1 LHRAKRK
8 NFVID
13 RIADGLEVSRSELA
27 AAIDALESRGEIVRT
42 GKGRIALAE
51 RMGLVA
57 GRVRGG
63 YGGKA
68 IVIAEDR
75 GPPIALARGGVRPA
89 MHGDRVLVEVAPYSR
104 RGLRTGVVK
113 RVLERAVKTLV
124 GELLPSAGGTILMPR
139 DARHGIVARVVDPPE
154 VAPGTLVSAEIVEYP
169 TSYRDPLVRVTETL
183 GKGGSLPAEIEGVCR
198 SMGIPLLFDD
208 AVMAAAEEAAKH
220 EDPSGF
226 VRTDLR
232 GLLTVTIDPEDA
244 KDHDDAVAIEPLGD
258 GFRLT
263 VSIADVAHFVRP
275 GSLLDC
281 EAMERGNSVYF
292 PGRCVP
298 MLPEQLSGDVAS
310 LKAEVD
316 RRTLSVVLEID
327 EDGNVAGER
336 FCVSWIRSRRV
347 FTYEEVQAIL
357 DSQQPADAQ
366 IAESLQRMAR
376 CALALNR
383 RRVARGALDL
393 DIPESEIHV
402 DTNGEPQTVR
412 RRPRLLAHRVIEEFM
427 LAANEAVARRLERA
441 HAPFL
446 YRIHEAPD
454 DRGLGDLVTRLAVF
468 GLRLPHDGTRLR
480 SADLRAIIDK
490 IRGKPAERVVNIL
503 VLRSMQQARYSAYK
517 AIHFGLASDCYTHFT
532 SPIRRYPDLLAHR
545 ALRAC
550 IASDHVTLGSAAAL
564 EPAAALSSQRE
575 RRAME
580 AEREVA
586 RIAGI
591 LLMKPHLG
599 ETFNGT
605 VTGVDRVGY
614 WVELDEFFVEGFV
627 PVGRLPEYY
636 QFVSERVE
644 LQSRTSSRAI
654 RLGDRARVVVVAADI
669 GERRLDFAPVETA

>member
-1 LHRAKRK
+1 MGA
-8 NFVID
+8 
-13 RIADGLEVSRSELA
+13 SRPELA
-27 AAIDALESRGEIVRT
+27 AAIDALEARGEIVRT

-63 YGGKA
+63 YSGKA
-68 IVIAEDR
+68 IVIAEDG
-75 GPPIALARGGVRPA
+75 GPPISLPRGGVRPA

-104 RGLRTGVVK
+104 RGLRNGVVK

-124 GELLPSAGGTILMPR
+124 GELRPSAGGTILMPR
-139 DARHGIVARVVDPPE
+139 DARHGIVARVIDPPE
-154 VAPGTLVSAEIVEYP
+154 VPPGTLVAAEIIEYP

-183 GKGGSLPAEIEGVCR
+183 GEAGSLPAEIEGVCR
-198 SMGIPLLFDD
+198 SMGIPLAFDD
-208 AVMAAAEEAAKH
+208 AVIAAAEQAIAS
-220 EDPSGF
+220 EDPPGF
-226 VRTDLR
+226 ARTDLR
-232 GLLTVTIDPEDA
+232 DLLTLTIDPEDA
-244 KDHDDAVAIEPLGD
+244 KDHDDAVAIEPVDD

-275 GSLLDC
+275 GSPLDR

-310 LKAEVD
+310 LKADVD
-316 RRTLSVVLEID
+316 RRALSVILDID
-327 EDGNVAGER
+327 AAGDVVGES
-336 FCVSWIRSRRV
+336 FAVSWIRSRRV

-357 DSQQPADAQ
+357 DGRQAADTPITEA
-366 IAESLQRMAR
+366 LKTMAR
-376 CALALNR
+376 CALALNS

-402 DTNGEPQTVR
+402 DAEGHPQSVR
-412 RRPRLLAHRVIEEFM
+412 RRPRLLAHRLIEEFM

-454 DRGLGDLVTRLAVF
+454 DRGIGDLVVRLAAF
-468 GLRLPHDGTRLR
+468 GLRLPHDGARLR
-480 SADLRAIIDK
+480 SRDLRAIVDK

-550 IASDHVTLGSAAAL
+550 VAADHVMLGSPAAL
-564 EPAAALSSQRE
+564 EPAAALSSRRE

-591 LLMKPHLG
+591 LLMKPHVG
-599 ETFNGT
+599 ETFDGT

-636 QFVSERVE
+636 QFVSERME

-654 RLGDRARVVVVAADI
+654 RLGDRARVVVMAAEV
-669 GERRLDFAPVETA
+669 GERRLDFAPAETA

>member
-1 LHRAKRK
+1 
-8 NFVID
+8 
-13 RIADGLEVSRSELA
+13 
-27 AAIDALESRGEIVRT
+27 
-42 GKGRIALAE
+42 
-51 RMGLVA
+51 MGLLA

-63 YGGKA
+63 YRGTA
-68 IVIAEDR
+68 LVIAEDG
-75 GPPIALARGGVRPA
+75 GPPISLARGGVRPA

-124 GELLPSAGGTILMPR
+124 GELQTSEGGTILLPR
-139 DARHGIVARVVDPPE
+139 DARHGIVARVVGPMD
-154 VAPGTLVSAEIVEYP
+154 APAGTLVSAEIVEYP

-183 GKGGSLPAEIEGVCR
+183 GRAGSLPAEIEGVCR
-198 SMGIPLLFDD
+198 AMGIPLSFDD
-208 AVMAAAEEAAKH
+208 AVAAAAAEAATRV
-220 EDPSGF
+220 DPPGF
-226 VRTDLR
+226 DRADLR
-232 GLLTVTIDPEDA
+232 DLLTVTIDPEDA
-244 KDHDDAVAIEPLGD
+244 KDHDDAVAIERVYD

-275 GSLLDC
+275 GSPLDR
-281 EAMERGNSVYF
+281 EALERGNSVYF

-310 LKAEVD
+310 LKAGVD
-316 RRTLSVVLEID
+316 RRAVSVILDID
-327 EDGNVAGER
+327 ASGNVAGER
-336 FCVSWIRSRRV
+336 FVVSWIRSRRV

-357 DSQQPADAQ
+357 DSRQNEETA
-366 IAESLQRMAR
+366 IAEALHDMAR

-383 RRVARGALDL
+383 RRIARGALDL

-402 DTNGEPQTVR
+402 DASGEPQAVR
-412 RRPRLLAHRVIEEFM
+412 RRPRLLAHRIIEEFM

-441 HAPFL
+441 RAPFL

-454 DRGLGDLVTRLAVF
+454 DRSIDDLVVRLSAF
-468 GLRLPHDGTRLR
+468 GLRLPHEGAHLR
-480 SADLRAIIDK
+480 SADLRAVIDK

-503 VLRSMQQARYSAYK
+503 VLRAMQQARYSAYK
-517 AIHFGLASDCYTHFT
+517 AMHFGLASDCYTHFT

-545 ALRAC
+545 ALRTC
-550 IASDHVTLGSAAAL
+550 ISSEHALLGSAAAL

-586 RIAGI
+586 RVAGI
-591 LLMKPHLG
+591 LLMKPHVG
-599 ETFNGT
+599 ETFEGT
-605 VTGVDRVGY
+605 VTGVDRAGY
-614 WVELDEFFVEGFV
+614 WVELDDFFVEGFV

-654 RLGDRARVVVVAADI
+654 RLGDPVRVTVMSADV
-669 GERRLDFAPVETA
+669 GERRLDFVPAETA

>member
-1 LHRAKRK
+1 
-8 NFVID
+8 
-13 RIADGLEVSRSELA
+13 
-27 AAIDALESRGEIVRT
+27 
-42 GKGRIALAE
+42 
-51 RMGLVA
+51 
-57 GRVRGG
+57 
-63 YGGKA
+63 
-68 IVIAEDR
+68 
-75 GPPIALARGGVRPA
+75 

-124 GELLPSAGGTILMPR
+124 GELRPSEGGTLLVPR
-139 DARHGIVARVVDPPE
+139 DARHGIVARVIDPPD
-154 VAPGTLVSAEIVEYP
+154 VPAGTLVSAEIVEYP

-183 GKGGSLPAEIEGVCR
+183 GTGGSLPAEIEGVCR
-198 SMGIPLLFDD
+198 SMGIPLAFDD
-208 AVMAAAEEAAKH
+208 AVIAAAEEAVALA
-220 EDPSGF
+220 DPPGL

-232 GLLTVTIDPEDA
+232 ALLTLTIDPEDA
-244 KDHDDAVAIEPLGD
+244 KDHDDAVAIEAVED

-275 GSLLDC
+275 GSALDR

-292 PGRCVP
+292 PGRCIP

-310 LKAEVD
+310 LKAGVD
-316 RRTLSVVLEID
+316 RRTLSVILDID
-327 EDGNVAGER
+327 AEGNVSGEG
-336 FCVSWIRSRRV
+336 FVVSWIRSHRV

-357 DSQQPADAQ
+357 DGGKT
-366 IAESLQRMAR
+366 AETAITEALRRMAT

-383 RRVARGALDL
+383 LRVARGALDL

-402 DTNGEPQTVR
+402 DANGEPQTVK
-412 RRPRLLAHRVIEEFM
+412 RRPRLLAHRIIEEFM
-427 LAANEAVARRLERA
+427 LAANEAVARRLEQV

-454 DRGLGDLVTRLAVF
+454 DRGIDDLVTRLAAF
-468 GLRLPHDGTRLR
+468 GLRLPHDGARLR
-480 SADLRAIIDK
+480 SRDLRTIVDK

-550 IASDHVTLGSAAAL
+550 ISADHAMLGSPATL

-591 LLMKPHLG
+591 LLMKPHVG
-599 ETFNGT
+599 KTFDGT

-614 WVELDEFFVEGFV
+614 WVELDDFFVEGFV

-654 RLGDRARVVVVAADI
+654 RLGDRARVTVVAAEV
-669 GERRLDFAPVETA
+669 GERRLDFAPAEQA

>member
-1 LHRAKRK
+1 
-8 NFVID
+8 
-13 RIADGLEVSRSELA
+13 
-27 AAIDALESRGEIVRT
+27 
-42 GKGRIALAE
+42 
-51 RMGLVA
+51 MGLVA

-63 YGGKA
+63 YRGTA
-68 IVIAEDR
+68 LVIAEDG
-75 GPPIALARGGVRPA
+75 GPPISLARGGIRPA

-124 GELLPSAGGTILMPR
+124 GELRASEGGTILMPR
-139 DARHGIVARVVDPPE
+139 DARHGIVARVIDPPD
-154 VAPGTLVSAEIVEYP
+154 VPTGTLVSAEIVEYP

-183 GKGGSLPAEIEGVCR
+183 GTGGSLPAEIEGVCR
-198 SMGIPLLFDD
+198 AMGIPLAFDG
-208 AVMAAAEEAAKH
+208 AVIDAAEDAASR
-220 EDPSGF
+220 EDPPGF
-226 VRTDLR
+226 ERTDLR
-232 GLLTVTIDPEDA
+232 DLLTLTIDPEDA
-244 KDHDDAVAIEPLGD
+244 KDHDDAVAIEAIDD

-275 GSLLDC
+275 GSPLDK

-298 MLPEQLSGDVAS
+298 MLPERLSGDVAS
-310 LKAEVD
+310 LKADVD
-316 RRTLSVVLEID
+316 RRTLSVTLDVD
-327 EDGNVAGER
+327 ADGAVTGET
-336 FCVSWIRSRRV
+336 FAASWTRSRRV

-357 DSQQPADAQ
+357 DGRRSTDAP
-366 IAESLQRMAR
+366 ITEALRHMAR
-376 CALALNR
+376 CATALNR
-383 RRVARGALDL
+383 RRIARGALDL

-402 DTNGEPQTVR
+402 DANGEPEVVK
-412 RRPRLLAHRVIEEFM
+412 RRPRLLAHRIIEEFM

-441 HAPFL
+441 RVPFL

-454 DRGLGDLVTRLAVF
+454 DRGIGDLVVRLGAF
-468 GLRLPHDGTRLR
+468 GLRLPRDGARLR
-480 SADLRAIIDK
+480 PADLRAIIDK

-545 ALRAC
+545 ALRA
-550 IASDHVTLGSAAAL
+550 SVSPDHVMLGSPAAL

-591 LLMKPHLG
+591 LLMKSHVG
-599 ETFNGT
+599 ETFDGT

-614 WVELDEFFVEGFV
+614 WVELDDFFVEGFV
-627 PVGRLPEYY
+627 PIGRLPEYY

-654 RLGDRARVVVVAADI
+654 RLGDRARVTVVAAEV
-669 GERRLDFAPVETA
+669 GERRLDFAPAEAR

>member
-1 LHRAKRK
+1 M
-8 NFVID
+8 
-13 RIADGLEVSRSELA
+13 ADGLGASRPELVA
-27 AAIDALESRGEIVRT
+27 ALDALEARGEIVRT

-63 YGGKA
+63 YSGKA
-68 IVIAEDR
+68 IVIAEDG
-75 GPPIALARGGVRPA
+75 GPPISLPRGGVRPA

-104 RGLRTGVVK
+104 RGLRNGVVK

-124 GELLPSAGGTILMPR
+124 GELRASAGGTLLIPR
-139 DARHGIVARVVDPPE
+139 DARHGIVARVIDAPE
-154 VAPGTLVSAEIVEYP
+154 VPAGTLVSAEIVEYP
-169 TSYRDPLVRVTETL
+169 TSYRDPLVRVTEKL
-183 GKGGSLPAEIEGVCR
+183 GEGGSLPAEIEGVCR
-198 SMGIPLLFDD
+198 AMGIPLAFDD
-208 AVMAAAEEAAKH
+208 EVVSAAEQAIAN
-220 EDPSGF
+220 EDPPGL

-232 GLLTVTIDPEDA
+232 ELLTLTIDPEDA
-244 KDHDDAVAIEPLGD
+244 KDHDDAVAIEPVGD

-275 GSLLDC
+275 GSPLDR

-310 LKAEVD
+310 LKADVD
-316 RRTLSVVLEID
+316 RRALSAILDID
-327 EDGNVAGER
+327 ADGNVVGES
-336 FCVSWIRSRRV
+336 FAVSWIRSRRV

-357 DSQQPADAQ
+357 DASDTADAPV
-366 IAESLQRMAR
+366 ADALKAMAR

-402 DTNGEPQTVR
+402 DANGQPQSVR
-412 RRPRLLAHRVIEEFM
+412 RRPRLLAHRLIEEFM

-454 DRGLGDLVTRLAVF
+454 DRGIGDLVVRLAAF
-468 GLRLPHDGTRLR
+468 GLRLPHDGARLR
-480 SADLRAIIDK
+480 SRDLRTIIDK

-550 IASDHVTLGSAAAL
+550 ISSDHVMLGSAAAL

-591 LLMKPHLG
+591 LLMKPHVG
-599 ETFNGT
+599 ETFDGT

-654 RLGDRARVVVVAADI
+654 RLGDRVRVVVVAAEI
-669 GERRLDFAPVETA
+669 GERRLDFAPVETP